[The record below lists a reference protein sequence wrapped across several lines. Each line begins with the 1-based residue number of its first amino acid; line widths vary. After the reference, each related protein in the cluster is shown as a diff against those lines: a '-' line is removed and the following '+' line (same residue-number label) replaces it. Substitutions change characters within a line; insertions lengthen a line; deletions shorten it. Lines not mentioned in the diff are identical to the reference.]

1 MKVYDTLNEMRL
13 ERDEYENL
21 NKIKSYKQK
30 KNKIKIREV
39 SSCEI
44 MERKE

>member
-39 SSCEI
+39 
-44 MERKE
+44 